1 MCVLRISKAR
11 APAGVFKPLFD
22 KVKFWIKFL
31 FKITLDNNSR
41 HWQKAQTKV
50 GGWSGQCK
58 CSLWESPSFP
68 RPRPLLHL
76 HHHHIHPGHF
86 STSINTSS
94 TPLLRHPP
102 SFCTRGPLSE
112 KPQHNLLAVCSTAL
126 QNFFEVSDLSAPVL
140 HASESW
146 VTMCT
151 NFSTAFA
158 PSFWATLRGFQC
170 MHQNSLHPVSL
181 NPETGQC

>member
-1 MCVLRISKAR
+1 MCVLRILPAR

-102 SFCTRGPLSE
+102 PFCTEAPSVRSHSTTCWRSVPQLFKTFLRCQIYHPL
-112 KPQHNLLAVCSTAL
+112 
-126 QNFFEVSDLSAPVL
+126 VL

-151 NFSTAFA
+151 NFATAFA

-170 MHQNSLHPVSL
+170 MQQNSLHPVSL

>member
-1 MCVLRISKAR
+1 MCVLRILTAR

-126 QNFFEVSDLSAPVL
+126 QNFFEVSDLLPPSATCIRVL
-140 HASESW
+140 GHH
-146 VTMCT
+146 V
-151 NFSTAFA
+151 
-158 PSFWATLRGFQC
+158 
-170 MHQNSLHPVSL
+170 H
-181 NPETGQC
+181 